1 MQSSKS
7 AVCLCGN
14 NIPNF
19 QSKTRAVYIFCSIK
33 STLLKRHKRFER
45 DSFLVTDK
53 TDEDNRNWL
62 KRTFIMPLPFTP
74 QKEIPYNSLLPYKD
88 RLDDDSNVLLSEIKY
103 NLGRAVVFKELTPGV
118 LIWCNRL
125 TMYVC

>member
-1 MQSSKS
+1 
-7 AVCLCGN
+7 
-14 NIPNF
+14 
-19 QSKTRAVYIFCSIK
+19 
-33 STLLKRHKRFER
+33 
-45 DSFLVTDK
+45 
-53 TDEDNRNWL
+53 
-62 KRTFIMPLPFTP
+62 MPLPFTP